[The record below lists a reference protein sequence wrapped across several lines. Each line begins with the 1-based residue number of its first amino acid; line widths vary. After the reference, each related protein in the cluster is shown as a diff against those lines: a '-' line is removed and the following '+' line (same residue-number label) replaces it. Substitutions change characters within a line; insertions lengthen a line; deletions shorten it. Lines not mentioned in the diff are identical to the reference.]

1 MPTLHLTAALL
12 LLALFVLLT
21 ALVVL
26 SVLRLFC
33 HDPSRCL
40 YAARNCNQSFWDG
53 AKKTGGVHGLR
64 IGVSIREPFVSRLCI
79 CALGSPSRAHAMLS
93 MGYSMNGGYMSA
105 NAREGR
111 QQGGCTTMQRAK
123 QISESIELGIILA
136 LAGGFMDVYS
146 YIGRDHVFANAQTGN
161 ILLVGVSIS
170 EGNWA
175 LAGRYF
181 FPVVSFAVGIMLAD
195 LVHERFGS
203 VIHWRQVTVFFE
215 AVILLGVSFIPG
227 GGYNLLANCL
237 TSFAC
242 GMQVESFRKIH
253 GHGIA
258 TTMCIGNLRN
268 ALQNVDDYIITH
280 KRGFLENGVLYF
292 GVIFTFVFGAVLG
305 NWCIERMGL
314 HAIAVASVLLF
325 IAFAIMFIDR
335 ERDLHR
341 KWARIIADWQTTSL
355 KR

>member
-1 MPTLHLTAALL
+1 MLHVIVTS
-12 LLALFVLLT
+12 LFGTGLKR
-21 ALVVL
+21 LVEYM
-26 SVLRLFC
+26 S
-33 HDPSRCL
+33 
-40 YAARNCNQSFWDG
+40 W
-53 AKKTGGVHGLR
+53 R
-64 IGVSIREPFVSRLCI
+64 IGASMRVLFVSRLCI
-79 CALGSPSRAHAMLS
+79 CALENPSRAHAMLS
-93 MGYSMNGGYMSA
+93 MGYSMNG
-105 NAREGR
+105 
-111 QQGGCTTMQRAK
+111 
-123 QISESIELGIILA
+123 
-136 LAGGFMDVYS
+136 
-146 YIGRDHVFANAQTGN
+146 DHVFANAQTGN

-227 GGYNLLANCL
+227 GNFNLLANCL

-280 KRGFLENGVLYF
+280 RRGFLENGLLYF

-314 HAIAVASVLLF
+314 HAIVVASLLLF
-325 IAFAIMFIDR
+325 VAFAIMFIDR
-335 ERDLHR
+335 ERDLRLRWKVAAEAWKEGCR
-341 KWARIIADWQTTSL
+341 K
-355 KR
+355 

>member
-1 MPTLHLTAALL
+1 MRGPGGGGGRDLRLTAALL
-12 LLALFVLLT
+12 LLALFALLT
-21 ALVVL
+21 ALVIL

-40 YAARNCNQSFWDG
+40 YAARNCNQSFWNG
-53 AKKTGGVHGLR
+53 AKKTGGVHGLADR
-64 IGVSIREPFVSRLCI
+64 RVDAGVG
-79 CALGSPSRAHAMLS
+79 ASPAVCF
-93 MGYSMNGGYMSA
+93 
-105 NAREGR
+105 
-111 QQGGCTTMQRAK
+111 QT
-123 QISESIELGIILA
+123 
-136 LAGGFMDVYS
+136 VYP
-146 YIGRDHVFANAQTGN
+146 R
-161 ILLVGVSIS
+161 
-170 EGNWA
+170 
-175 LAGRYF
+175 
-181 FPVVSFAVGIMLAD
+181 
-195 LVHERFGS
+195 ERFGS

-227 GGYNLLANCL
+227 GDFNLLANCL

-280 KRGFLENGVLYF
+280 KRGFLENGLLYF

-335 ERDLHR
+335 ERDLRFRWKVAAEAWKEGCR
-341 KWARIIADWQTTSL
+341 K
-355 KR
+355 

>member
-1 MPTLHLTAALL
+1 
-12 LLALFVLLT
+12 
-21 ALVVL
+21 
-26 SVLRLFC
+26 
-33 HDPSRCL
+33 
-40 YAARNCNQSFWDG
+40 
-53 AKKTGGVHGLR
+53 
-64 IGVSIREPFVSRLCI
+64 
-79 CALGSPSRAHAMLS
+79 
-93 MGYSMNGGYMSA
+93 
-105 NAREGR
+105 
-111 QQGGCTTMQRAK
+111 MQRAK

-305 NWCIERMGL
+305 NWCIERMGCMPSSWRACCCL
-314 HAIAVASVLLF
+314 SRLPSCLSTASAICAYAGRLQPRLGKRAAESNRLRKGAVPLPQYFSSSVETL
-325 IAFAIMFIDR
+325 
-335 ERDLHR
+335 
-341 KWARIIADWQTTSL
+341 
-355 KR
+355 

>member
-1 MPTLHLTAALL
+1 
-12 LLALFVLLT
+12 
-21 ALVVL
+21 
-26 SVLRLFC
+26 
-33 HDPSRCL
+33 
-40 YAARNCNQSFWDG
+40 
-53 AKKTGGVHGLR
+53 
-64 IGVSIREPFVSRLCI
+64 
-79 CALGSPSRAHAMLS
+79 
-93 MGYSMNGGYMSA
+93 
-105 NAREGR
+105 
-111 QQGGCTTMQRAK
+111 
-123 QISESIELGIILA
+123 
-136 LAGGFMDVYS
+136 MDVYS

-227 GGYNLLANCL
+227 GDFNLLANCL

-280 KRGFLENGVLYF
+280 RRGFLENGLLYF

>member
-1 MPTLHLTAALL
+1 M
-12 LLALFVLLT
+12 
-21 ALVVL
+21 
-26 SVLRLFC
+26 
-33 HDPSRCL
+33 
-40 YAARNCNQSFWDG
+40 
-53 AKKTGGVHGLR
+53 
-64 IGVSIREPFVSRLCI
+64 
-79 CALGSPSRAHAMLS
+79 
-93 MGYSMNGGYMSA
+93 
-105 NAREGR
+105 
-111 QQGGCTTMQRAK
+111 
-123 QISESIELGIILA
+123 SESIELGIILA

-227 GGYNLLANCL
+227 GNFNLLANCL
-237 TSFAC
+237 TS
-242 GMQVESFRKIH
+242 
-253 GHGIA
+253 
-258 TTMCIGNLRN
+258 TMCIGNLRN

-280 KRGFLENGVLYF
+280 RRGFLENGLLYF

-314 HAIAVASVLLF
+314 HAIVVASLLLF
-325 IAFAIMFIDR
+325 VAFAIMFIDR
-335 ERDLHR
+335 ERDLRLRWKVAAEAWKEGCR
-341 KWARIIADWQTTSL
+341 K
-355 KR
+355 